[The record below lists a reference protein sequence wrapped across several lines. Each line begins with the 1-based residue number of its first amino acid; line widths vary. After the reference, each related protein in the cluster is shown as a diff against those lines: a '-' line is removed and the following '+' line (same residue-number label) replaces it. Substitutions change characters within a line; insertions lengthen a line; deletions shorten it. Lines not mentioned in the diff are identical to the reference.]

1 MVQFDKQTLGKLL
14 LEREVRPALVVDL
27 ESRVMEANRAS
38 RVLAGGE
45 VTPTG
50 RVQDWLKS
58 TSRECFEGTWKR
70 ALAGERARATVGLE
84 VAPLSFEPVLEFT
97 PLTVDGRVQGVLLVM
112 VDTAAPGPVV
122 PLVPA
127 TGVHYEVALD
137 EAGRATKLVRV
148 VAADPRR
155 ANVECGKPCWASLYG
170 RDKPCEKCPLETA
183 SFGRAVVRLEA
194 TQPFSAE
201 VVTARRTRDD
211 LATLSAVSID
221 EATWSALVRQRIEAM
236 AVRAKLSGRERSVLE
251 LLMVGRSLSD
261 IAAEVGI
268 TERTTKY
275 HQQNLLKK
283 LGADS
288 RADLLRLFS

>member
-27 ESRVMEANRAS
+27 ESKVVEANRAS

-45 VTPTG
+45 AVPSG
-50 RVQDWLKS
+50 RVQDWLKPS
-58 TSRECFEGTWKR
+58 SRECFDASWKR
-70 ALAGERARATVGLE
+70 AVGGERARATVGLE
-84 VAPLSFEPVLEFT
+84 VALPFDPVLEFS
-97 PLTVDGRVQGVLLVM
+97 PLMVDGRAQGVLLVM
-112 VDTAAPGPVV
+112 VDTAAPGPVL

-127 TGVHYEVALD
+127 TGLHYEVSLD
-137 EAGRATKLVRV
+137 EAGRPAKLLRV
-148 VAADPRR
+148 VAAEPGK
-155 ANVECGKPCWASLYG
+155 ANLECGKPCWASIHG
-170 RDKPCEKCPLETA
+170 RDAPCERCPLTQQP
-183 SFGRAVVRLEA
+183 FGRAVVRLA
-194 TQPFSAE
+194 AAQPFSAQLLS
-201 VVTARRTRDD
+201 ARRTRDD
-211 LATLSAVSID
+211 LATVTAVDVD
-221 EATWSALVRQRIEAM
+221 EQTWSALVRQRIEAM
-236 AVRAKLSGRERSVLE
+236 AQRAKLSGRERSVLE

-261 IAAEVGI
+261 IAGEVGI